1 MTSRGWRVKP
11 LAGVK
16 AACVLFLAG
25 GCAVKGPLLPDDDG
39 TLERQETIIFHKRPV
54 ELHLARLRGEPSG
67 APLVLYVTGDGG
79 WRGADP
85 LVFRTLVRWGY
96 PSLGMEARGYLD
108 HLGDLDETASPRRL
122 ARDYASLVAR
132 ARHELGLA
140 SSTKVV
146 LVGFSRGA
154 GLAVL
159 AASQHSLGASVL
171 GVVAVA
177 LTDEEGDLRLEP
189 EGELPAHDP
198 ANTINPYHLLPR
210 LGSLPVAV
218 IQSTRDHYVTAA
230 DARRLFGADTPSRRL
245 VAIESDGH
253 TFAGAR
259 DKLLEALR
267 ASLRW
272 IAGAPPD

>member
-1 MTSRGWRVKP
+1 MTSRGWTVKP
-11 LAGVK
+11 LVRAWATGVS
-16 AACVLFLAG
+16 VLAS
-25 GCAVKGPLLPDDDG
+25 GCAVHRPLLRDDLNTVERLQTI
-39 TLERQETIIFHKRPV
+39 TLHKRPV

-85 LVFRTLVRWGY
+85 LVFRALVQWGY
-96 PSLGMEARGYLD
+96 PSAGMEARGYLD
-108 HLGDLDETASPRRL
+108 HLGDLDRKATPRRL
-122 ARDYASLVAR
+122 ARDYASIVAR

-140 SSTKVV
+140 TATPVV

-159 AASQHSLGASVL
+159 AASQRSLRKSVL

-177 LTDEEGDLRLEP
+177 LTDAEDDLRLEP
-189 EGELPAHDP
+189 EADP
-198 ANTINPYHLLPR
+198 PPETSSDPINPYRLLPH

-218 IQSTRDHYVTAA
+218 IQSTRDHYVAAA
-230 DARRLFGADTPSRRL
+230 DARRLFGVDTPSRRL

-253 TFAGAR
+253 TFGGAR

-267 ASLRW
+267 AALRW
-272 IAGAPPD
+272 IAGTPP